1 MKKGNYFR
9 WEFTYYKSELLKMVN
24 EKTGQ
29 SFENI
34 SSIDPIQRGV
44 SGRIIKLK
52 ISWPIKEKTIILF

>member
-1 MKKGNYFR
+1 
-9 WEFTYYKSELLKMVN
+9 MVN

-52 ISWPIKEKTIILF
+52 IYGQSKGEDHHIVLESEYEKKETPRFITF